1 MGEYY
6 GFSGQYIGLKS
17 EGGGAPRRA
26 APPTTT
32 TTHTQYFPVILKNEF
47 LNIVVSISGIYSRY
61 LY

>member
-26 APPTTT
+26 APPP

-47 LNIVVSISGIYSRY
+47 LNIVVSISGIYSTY
-61 LY
+61 LH